1 MINLFSPLRT
11 VLIYVIFGIV
21 WIFSTDSLLRWV
33 YEHMPAALWPGQGAK
48 GVIFVLISAA
58 FLYWLLQKY
67 LTSLRSSETAYLRIF
82 QTNPNP
88 MWIFVAGDYRIL
100 EVNDAAVSIY
110 GYSREEFKHMTIL
123 ELRPAEDISR
133 VIERRKNDNNG
144 YRSAGI
150 WRHLKKDGSMMYVEV
165 QTFGTE
171 YKGQNVIVASIRDVT
186 DKHLSEQALSQ
197 QQQLLSTII
206 NSTDDLIWA
215 VDTKLEFV
223 AFNDA
228 FKNAI
233 KQLTGADLEV
243 GQPLMAAESEEAYL
257 KWKEHYMRSLQ
268 GQKQVIE
275 EAREMKDAGLAYA
288 EVTMDPIMNEGGII
302 GVACFAHNIT
312 ERKEQEIQ
320 LKKMLERYDM
330 VTIVTNDVIW
340 DWDLASNRVIW
351 NRNLQL
357 QFGHENVDEKV
368 GWWEQHVHPD
378 DVEEAVKSLN
388 DTVRNGKKAWTVEY
402 RFRRSDGEYRHV
414 NDRGYVIYNEE
425 GVPVRMIGAL
435 QDVEDKKRYIEEL
448 KKVAHLSSHSLRR
461 PVASML
467 GIVDMLNKDNLSHP
481 DNAPLLLHVEKVA
494 QEMDEILHEVAEKC
508 NHIFQQTEKV

>member
-11 VLIYVIFGIV
+11 VLIYVIFGIL
-21 WIFSTDSLLRWV
+21 WIFTTDSLMRWI
-33 YEHMPAALWPGQGAK
+33 YQHMPSAFWPGQSAK
-48 GVIFVLISAA
+48 GVIFVLISASL
-58 FLYWLLQKY
+58 LYWLLQKY
-67 LTSLRSSETAYLRIF
+67 LVSLRNSETAYLRIF

-88 MWIFVAGDYRIL
+88 MWIYRSSDYRYL
-100 EVNDAAVSIY
+100 EVNDAAVNVY
-110 GYSREEFKHMTIL
+110 GYSREEFKHMTIMD
-123 ELRPAEDISR
+123 LRPAEDIDKVLKIR
-133 VIERRKNDNNG
+133 QEINNG
-144 YRSAGI
+144 FRTVGI
-150 WRHLKKDGSMMYVEV
+150 WRHVKKDGSLMYVEV

-186 DKHLSEQALSQ
+186 DKYLSDQALSQ

-215 VDTKLEFV
+215 VDADLNFV

-233 KQLTGADLEV
+233 QQITGTELKV
-243 GQPLMAAESEEAYL
+243 GQPLTAAEDEKAYL
-257 KWKEHYMRSLQ
+257 KWKDHYTRSLL

-275 EAREMKDAGLAYA
+275 EMREMKDAGVAYT
-288 EVTMDPIMNEGGII
+288 EVTMDPIVNEGGII

-330 VTIVTNDVIW
+330 VTLVTNDVIW
-340 DWDLASNRVIW
+340 DWDLASNTVIW

-357 QFGHENVDEKV
+357 QFGYENVNDKL

-388 DTVRNGKKAWTVEY
+388 DTVQNAKKAWKVEY

-425 GVPVRMIGAL
+425 GVPIRMIGAL

-508 NHIFQQTEKV
+508 NHIFQQTEKI